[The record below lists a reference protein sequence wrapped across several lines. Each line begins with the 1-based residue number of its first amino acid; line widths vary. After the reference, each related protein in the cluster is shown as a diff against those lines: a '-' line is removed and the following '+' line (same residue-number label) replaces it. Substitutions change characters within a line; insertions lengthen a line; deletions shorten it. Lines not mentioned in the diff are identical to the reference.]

1 MRVFSVRTCADRET
15 LFRLCCNKTVKF
27 PENFHFLEMYYRDPS
42 DEVLFPLIMDYV
54 QFLGQDCT
62 IYDLR
67 RLICMHMI
75 VAVNVNDRRRRGLHS
90 NENLLVEFETN
101 FINSAR
107 AYKRC
112 FVSKYLD
119 MSVSEVDVKFPF
131 FDEMAKSIFVAGIIP
146 EHSIIEDN

>member
-27 PENFHFLEMYYRDPS
+27 PENFHFLEIYYRDPS
-42 DEVLFPLIMDYV
+42 DEVLIPLIMDYV
-54 QFLGQDCT
+54 QFLGHDCT

-75 VAVNVNDRRRRGLHS
+75 VALNANQRHRRGLDS

-101 FINSAR
+101 FINSVR
-107 AYKRC
+107 AYKRR

-119 MSVSEVDVKFPF
+119 MCVSEVDAKLPF